1 MNNIIVALAPGGAIE
16 IVPLDGFKKFSELYE
31 KELMRFNKY
40 ESAIE
45 YMRKICHYV
54 VIQEVGKDFEVI
66 KMEDCNTN
74 AIWAGFIS
82 KSDANEY
89 RDNMNQFMFLPGGF
103 F

>member
-1 MNNIIVALAPGGAIE
+1 MNNIILALAPDGAIE
-16 IVPLDGFKKFSELYE
+16 IVPLGGYKKFSELYE
-31 KELMRFNKY
+31 RELMRFNKY

-45 YMRKICHYV
+45 YMRKICKYA

-66 KMEDCNTN
+66 EMKDCKTN

-82 KSDANEY
+82 IDDANQY
-89 RDNMNQFMFLPGGF
+89 KDNMNQFLLLPGGF